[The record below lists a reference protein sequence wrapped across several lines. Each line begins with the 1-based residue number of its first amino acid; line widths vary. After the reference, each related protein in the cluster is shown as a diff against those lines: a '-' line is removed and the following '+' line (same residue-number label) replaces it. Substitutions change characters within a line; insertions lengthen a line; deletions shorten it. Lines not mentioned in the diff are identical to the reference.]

1 MRAHRAARSALTPR
15 RPFSMS
21 HRWERETPK
30 RFARSS
36 SVCSS
41 HSRMDRNKAPNVSGP
56 PRTFSR
62 YFTAA
67 LFFSLTILLSSVLVL
82 VDFLDR
88 RELDRTLAHD
98 VERAIC
104 AVESYGTLAF
114 ALALEGLVVESRNL
128 AYLFEADR
136 LDRLNPRLELVEHLR
151 WHGSQILLCALREHD
166 DLDHGGECTLLRGT
180 RQGGRPGAGWN
191 SALQNRSR
199 RVDYHVRRTWRWV

>member
-1 MRAHRAARSALTPR
+1 MRAHRVARSALTPR

-21 HRWERETPK
+21 QRWKRETPK
-30 RFARSS
+30 RCARPS

-56 PRTFSR
+56 PRSFSK

-67 LFFSLTILLSSVLVL
+67 LFFSLAILFSSVFVP

-88 RELDRTLAHD
+88 HELDRTLADD
-98 VERAIC
+98 VERAIR
-104 AVESYGTLAF
+104 AVEPYGALAL

-128 AYLFEADR
+128 AHFFQADR

-151 WHGSQILLCALREHD
+151 WHGS
-166 DLDHGGECTLLRGT
+166 
-180 RQGGRPGAGWN
+180 
-191 SALQNRSR
+191 
-199 RVDYHVRRTWRWV
+199 